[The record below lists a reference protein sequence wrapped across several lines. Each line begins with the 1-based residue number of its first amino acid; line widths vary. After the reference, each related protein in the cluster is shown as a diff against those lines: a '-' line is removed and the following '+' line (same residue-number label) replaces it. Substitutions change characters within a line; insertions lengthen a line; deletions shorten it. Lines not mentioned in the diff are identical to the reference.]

1 MTPQTTRPFN
11 FAQFSEIYRQYDTG
25 VYGIVH
31 PVRLRAYV
39 GATQQSFR
47 HRWNQHRSELENRV
61 HANQGLQRDWAIDGG
76 QAFRFV
82 VFQELELTARMTLY
96 ERFWIESLREASID
110 CYNVLAPMSPLPI
123 AEGPRRSSGL
133 PNVEVLTVPE
143 IARFLR
149 MGPRTIER
157 WIDQS
162 ALHAFS
168 VNGEWRVPRQ
178 ALETFLASGRK
189 KPSKPLLPPR
199 IRTVTIESVPT
210 RLLDVVIYDR
220 RTQVVESIAGRAL
233 RADADD
239 DQAGQRFRRVSGLVG
254 KHQRAAMVRSGMYQA
269 GDPYTGTFL

>member
-1 MTPQTTRPFN
+1 MTSQTTRPFN

-47 HRWNQHRSELENRV
+47 QRWNHHRYDLDNRV

-82 VFQELELTARMTLY
+82 IFQELALTARMTLY
-96 ERFWIESLREASID
+96 ERFWIESLGEAMID
-110 CYNVLAPMSPLPI
+110 CYNLVAPMSPLPI
-123 AEGPRRSSGL
+123 AEGPHRSSGL
-133 PNVEVLTVPE
+133 PNAEVLTVPE
-143 IARFLR
+143 IAKFLR
-149 MGPRTIER
+149 MNPRTIER
-157 WIDQS
+157 WIVQS
-162 ALHAFS
+162 SLQAFS

-178 ALETFLASGRK
+178 ALETFLARGRK
-189 KPSKPLLPPR
+189 NPPEPLPPVR
-199 IRTVTIESVPT
+199 VRTVTMESVPT

-239 DQAGQRFRRVSGLVG
+239 DQASQRFRRVSGLVG